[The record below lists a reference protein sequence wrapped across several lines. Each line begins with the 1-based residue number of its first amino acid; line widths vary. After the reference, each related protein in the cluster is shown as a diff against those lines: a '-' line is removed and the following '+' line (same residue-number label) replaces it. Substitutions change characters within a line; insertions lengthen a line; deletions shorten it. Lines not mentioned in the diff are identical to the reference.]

1 MQCTPSRLHTSS
13 CRTSFQ
19 VTRSRSL
26 PSVHDW
32 PLRVRLSCR
41 TGLASCLSASSY
53 GRSSWSRT
61 RSSHHYRG
69 PRPTISLRC
78 SRMLRASTGATRA
91 IEGGSGR
98 ITCARRRPQ
107 PGRRFFSALRGPEL
121 AQSVTAPVHHC
132 HAWNRGNSGHGSEAV
147 RARSGGLPLTHFRRG
162 QRELS
167 AGAAI
172 VWAHDADDLVV

>member
-26 PSVHDW
+26 PLHDW
-32 PLRVRLSCR
+32 PLRVRLSCT

-61 RSSHHYRG
+61 RSFRHYRG

-91 IEGGSGR
+91 IESASGR
-98 ITCARRRPQ
+98 ITCARRCPQ

-121 AQSVTAPVHHC
+121 ARFPPGDRWAEQ
-132 HAWNRGNSGHGSEAV
+132 GSSALLFQTSIFSAMS
-147 RARSGGLPLTHFRRG
+147 RASSTSTPR
-162 QRELS
+162 
-167 AGAAI
+167 
-172 VWAHDADDLVV
+172 